1 MTKQVDIL
9 AKFLDAELT
18 PEKDDNLKR
27 FGADLRIKALSAQKM
42 GQVREQAT
50 RGKGGF
56 NSLDFQAGIIVAG
69 TSNLDWNDKAL
80 KEKLG
85 ATDAVDAVQKR
96 LLAGEIEYLAEEIA
110 KLSGFGNDDDEIG
123 EAKN

>member
-1 MTKQVDIL
+1 MSDVL

-18 PEKDDNLKR
+18 PEKDVYLKR
-27 FGADLRIKALSAQKM
+27 FDATLRIRALSAQKIK
-42 GQVREQAT
+42 QVRDQAT
-50 RGKGGF
+50 RGKGGQF
-56 NSLDFQAGIIVAG
+56 NPLDFSAGLIVAG
-69 TSNLDWNDKAL
+69 TVNLDWNDKAL
-80 KEKLG
+80 KDKLG

-110 KLSGFGNDDDEIG
+110 RLSGFGNADDEVE